1 MSRTRE
7 HYGHNKSARKIR
19 DKETGELVDA
29 KNTILYHQVLAFLP
43 DECDVN
49 GGRLKPED
57 CMRFAKE
64 YASRYYPNQQ
74 IVFALHKEHCKEDHT
89 YVGWDTVDGINA
101 ELQDQYE
108 HWGVTEDGRHCCTD
122 CLTVTGDDRYV
133 TPDGTAATLLNG
145 IHITERT

>member
-1 MSRTRE
+1 MSLKVITC
-7 HYGHNKSARKIR
+7 YA
-19 DKETGELVDA
+19 L
-29 KNTILYHQVLAFLP
+29 
-43 DECDVN
+43 ECDYCD
-49 GGRLKPED
+49 RRIPDRES
-57 CMRFAKE
+57 E
-64 YASRYYPNQQ
+64 
-74 IVFALHKEHCKEDHT
+74 